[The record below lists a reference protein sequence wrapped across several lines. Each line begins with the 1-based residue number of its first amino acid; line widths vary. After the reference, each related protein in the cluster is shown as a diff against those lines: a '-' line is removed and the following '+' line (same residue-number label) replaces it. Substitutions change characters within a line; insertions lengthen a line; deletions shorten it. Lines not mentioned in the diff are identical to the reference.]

1 MRLFRALAD
10 TNRLHIVSLL
20 ASGGRTKKGAGE
32 IGASEMLT
40 RFSFS
45 QPTLSH
51 HMKILFEA
59 GLVLRHRDGKN
70 MHYTLDT
77 NGIAKLSGF
86 IESLRR
92 DE

>member
-20 ASGGRTKKGAGE
+20 ASGGRNKKGARE
-32 IGASEMLT
+32 VGASEMLK

-59 GLVLRHRDGKN
+59 GLVLRHKEGKN
-70 MHYTLDT
+70 MLYTLDA
-77 NGIAKLSGF
+77 NGIEKLSSF
-86 IESLRR
+86 IELLRR